1 MNDDQWKQFKEVWES
16 YGVKFTNDDGTYK
29 STYEIL
35 KQMSR
40 VYESLSD
47 DEKENDK
54 MHEVTRCFDNKE
66 IGESDMDWQEEMRT
80 IMTNQS
86 RSRGAKSFKKKKTKN
101 KMAKKSR
108 RKNR

>member
-1 MNDDQWKQFKEVWES
+1 MNDDQWKRYKEVWES
-16 YGVKFTNDDGTYK
+16 YGVKFTYDDGTHK

-35 KQMSR
+35 KQMSQ
-40 VYESLSD
+40 VYEGLSD

-54 MHEVTRCFDNKE
+54 MHESC
-66 IGESDMDWQEEMRT
+66 
-80 IMTNQS
+80 
-86 RSRGAKSFKKKKTKN
+86 GAESFKKKRIKR